1 MIYLVIGFCKHSE
14 IYALVITVL
23 CLPLAFKF
31 FREPKKYPVGVMA
44 LSVFMV
50 MLWFVPVEGMMGS
63 HAVRRYNQALP
74 QPREITAIISQFN
87 IVNGGTIISV
97 KYADDPQHVHNYK
110 YSCLIGSISTDDGV
124 YFVTKGPDMG
134 MYGP

>member
-1 MIYLVIGFCKHSE
+1 MILVGFCKHSE
-14 IYALVITVL
+14 IYALMLTVL

-31 FREPKKYPVGVMA
+31 FREPKKHPVGVMV
-44 LSVFMV
+44 LSVFIV
-50 MLWFVPVEGMMGS
+50 MLWAVPVEGMMGR

-97 KYADDPQHVHNYK
+97 KYADDPEYVYNYK

-124 YFVTKGPDMG
+124 YYVTKGPGMG
-134 MYGP
+134 MYQ